1 MFDWSV
7 SRIVRALVLAG
18 MGCCVS
24 GAVWAQSCSALR
36 DKPLVPA
43 DTALCKSLSATVADP
58 SGLPLNEYEDALS
71 KFFDNWCHRD
81 TGSGWVRD
89 KFVRDTGPYTA
100 SRDTVGKNGEWV
112 GTYHGTHSPVVI
124 WYSPTM
130 VDWLSKNRGAEAS
143 RPAKPAA
150 IPDGAIMVKEM
161 YPQPAAACAKE
172 NPLKLWPTSGAA
184 IMVRDRDASFDGWF
198 WGWYGWPTSGWTV
211 DWPAGT
217 SNGPPNMGFGQYC
230 VNCHGSAKDMTFAE
244 LRNLKGKPGQ
254 PEVFL
259 SQDFFAGQ
267 YLGQDGGVAPSVKKI
282 AASNGTPTDI
292 HSLRAQFEKVPEPL
306 GTPRDKADPDMAA
319 ILTAFAKK
327 GSPFDYDLPSP
338 VDMPSQ
344 TYDNVW
350 MDADGPSP
358 HSQFMTSDQCVGCH
372 DAGSTGLQFDMAMPD
387 PYPGPDGDLL
397 LSMAPYATW
406 RSSPMGLAGRDPI
419 FFAQMAS
426 EVQTFHSDSAD
437 LVQNTCFG
445 CHGIMG
451 QRQFQINHNMA
462 KVEGTRAAQSASG
475 KNTGA
480 TGDAGVQVAD
490 ACGNFTRD
498 IVNAIPYPANNPAAG
513 HASYGALARDG
524 ISCMACHQMVLG
536 KDATAQFKDAPQNA
550 CVLQRQATLNPNEKG
565 FAKTFTG
572 SFLVGDANTL
582 YGPFEKPQKHPMEY
596 TLGITPAKGDAIK
609 TSEMCGTCH
618 TVHLPVLKDGK
629 NVGTVYEQTTYAEW
643 AFSAFRTGYTIDG
656 ELPVGAGKMA
666 LSCQE
671 CHMPSGDDKAKFRSK
686 IASIQE
692 YSNFP
697 AAANTFGPELLD
709 LEQRDGF
716 ARHTLVGL
724 NLFLVEMFQQF
735 PEVMGIPTADPM
747 LGKKGVDPLAYTERA
762 MVKQARSDTVNIDIK
777 ETVIKGG
784 ELTST
789 VAIASLTGHKFPS
802 GVGFRRAFVTFEVLD
817 KDEKVIWASGRV
829 NGAGVIVD
837 QDDKPINGELWW
849 DDQCKARIDPLTR
862 AHQPHYQTVT
872 AQDQAQIYQEL
883 VSTPPLDDSQ
893 NYSCG
898 HNVAPK
904 GQLTTSF
911 LSICAEVKDNR
922 LPPAGYLGVKDRKAI
937 AKALGAGDD
946 LAEDAGFTAIDNDP
960 DYTKPSP
967 TGGDHV
973 TYKIKLSDMSGKPA
987 SVRAKVSYQAT
998 PPFYLQDR
1006 FCTAKGD
1013 DTERLAYLVEHLN
1026 LDDTA
1031 AENWAFEIVNTGA
1044 VAIK

>member
-1 MFDWSV
+1 MFKRSATAPL
-7 SRIVRALVLAG
+7 RALILAG
-18 MGCCVS
+18 IGCCLS

-36 DKPLVPA
+36 DAPLVPT

-58 SGLPLNEYEDALS
+58 SGLPLDQYEDALS

-81 TGSGWVRD
+81 TDAGWVRD
-89 KFVRDTGPYTA
+89 KYVRDTGPFTA
-100 SRDTVGKNGEWV
+100 SRDTTDINGQWT

-124 WYSPTM
+124 WYSPEM
-130 VDWLSKNRGAEAS
+130 VTWLSKNRGAEDA
-143 RPAKPAA
+143 RPSSPTD

-161 YPQPAAACAKE
+161 YPQPAAACAGE
-172 NPLKLWPTSGAA
+172 DPARLWPTSGAA
-184 IMVRDRDASFDGWF
+184 IMVRDQEASYDGWF
-198 WGWYGWPTSGWTV
+198 WGWYGWPGSGWKA

-244 LRNLKGKPGQ
+244 VRNLEGHPGQ

-259 SQDFFAGQ
+259 SQDFFAEQ

-282 AASNGTPTDI
+282 TASNDAPSDI
-292 HSLRAQFEKVPEPL
+292 HSLRAKLEKVPDPL
-306 GTPRDKADPDMAA
+306 GKARTRAHPDMAA
-319 ILTAFAKK
+319 ILTAFAKT
-327 GSPFDYDLPSP
+327 GSPFEYDLVPPS
-338 VDMPSQ
+338 DMPSQ
-344 TYDNVW
+344 TYDTVW
-350 MDADGPSP
+350 MDADGPSA

-372 DAGSTGLQFDMAMPD
+372 DAGSTGLQFDMTMPD
-387 PYPGPDGDLL
+387 PDGDRLL
-397 LSMAPYATW
+397 NMAPYATW

-426 EVQTFHSDSAD
+426 ELQTFHSDKPE

-451 QRQFQINHNMA
+451 QRQFQIDHNMA
-462 KVEGTRAAQSASG
+462 QQASA
-475 KNTGA
+475 T
-480 TGDAGVQVAD
+480 AGVQTAVD
-490 ACGNFTRD
+490 CGDFTRSMVD
-498 IVNAIPYPANNPAAG
+498 AIPYPANNPAAG

-536 KDATAQFKDAPQNA
+536 KYATEKFKDAPQNA
-550 CVLQRQATLNPNEKG
+550 CVLQRQETLNPDATG

-572 SFLVGDANTL
+572 SFLVGDADTL
-582 YGPFEKPQKHPMEY
+582 YGPFDKPQKHPMEY

-629 NVGTVYEQTTYAEW
+629 QVGTVYEQTTYAEW
-643 AFSAFRTGYTIDG
+643 AFSGFRTGYTLDG
-656 ELPVGAGKMA
+656 GLPGGAGKMA
-666 LSCQE
+666 MSCQE

-709 LEQRDGF
+709 LEARDGF

-735 PEVMGIPTADPM
+735 PDVMGIPTADPM
-747 LGKKGVDPLAYTERA
+747 LGDKGVDPLAYTERA
-762 MVKQARSDTVNIDIK
+762 MIKQARSDTVNIAIK
-777 ETVIKGG
+777 DTAIKDGK
-784 ELTST
+784 LTSE

-817 KDEKVIWASGRV
+817 QDEKVIWASGRV

-837 QDDKPINGELWW
+837 QAGTPVDGELWW
-849 DDQCKARIDPLTR
+849 DNQCSARIDPLKR
-862 AHQPHYQTVT
+862 AHQPHYQTVS
-872 AQDQAQIYQEL
+872 AQDQVQIYQEL
-883 VSTPPLDDSQ
+883 VSTPPLDGSTQ
-893 NYSCG
+893 YSCG

-922 LPPAGYLGVKDRKAI
+922 LPPAGYLPLKERI
-937 AKALGAGDD
+937 EISNALGAGDE
-946 LAEDAGFTAIDNDP
+946 LAEDAGFTAIGDDP
-960 DYTKPSP
+960 DYRTSTA

-973 TYKIKLSDMSGKPA
+973 KYDIKLSDIDGTPA
-987 SVRAKVSYQAT
+987 SVRAKMSYQAT

-1044 VAIK
+1044 VPIK